1 MFSAMRF
8 VQFTPGAGGML
19 CGNCLR
25 DNALVAALCR
35 MGHDAVMVPLYL
47 PMTLDE
53 ADQSAPQSVLF
64 GGINVYL
71 DQVFPLFHRAP
82 QWMRRALASRWM
94 LRAAGRHAAKTRPQD
109 VADITLSMLRG
120 EQGNQ
125 SAELSGLTAWIESQ
139 PKPDMTCLS
148 NGLLAGLARTIKT
161 ATHAPLICMLHGED
175 LFLDQLPD
183 PKRAG
188 AWRLMKERLA
198 DADWLV
204 APSRYYAGAM
214 ERRLDLPPGRIRVAH
229 NGIDLSGYDIG
240 NAGEKPAGTAMPV
253 IGFFA
258 RMCREKGIDLLV
270 DAFVELRRRNR
281 IRARLHMGGS
291 CGPADQ
297 PVVAEMRRK
306 LEAAG
311 LMEDAA
317 FFPNLDRAGK
327 IAFLKSLSVLSVPTR
342 YGEAFGLYVIEA
354 MAAGVPVVLPRRGA
368 FPEIIGST
376 GGGMLYNPQ
385 DSSGLAD
392 ALEAM
397 LGDSGQARRMGQSGR
412 EVVFRDFSAG
422 AMAARMLEIPGTRE
436 LDPGM
441 KNG

>member
-1 MFSAMRF
+1 MFPAMRF
-8 VQFTPGAGGML
+8 VQFTPGAGGMM

-53 ADQSAPQSVLF
+53 ADQSTPQSVLL

-71 DQVFPLFHRAP
+71 DQVFPLFRRAP

-94 LRAAGRHAAKTRPQD
+94 LRAAGGHAAKTRPQD

-120 EQGNQ
+120 ELGNQ
-125 SAELSGLTAWIESQ
+125 SAELTGLAAWIESQ
-139 PKPDMTCLS
+139 PKPDVTCLS
-148 NGLLAGLARTIKT
+148 NGLLAGLARTIK
-161 ATHAPLICMLHGED
+161 ASTHAPLVCMLHGED
-175 LFLDQLPD
+175 LFLDQLPE
-183 PKRAG
+183 PQRTE

-198 DADWLV
+198 DADCLV

-214 ERRLDLPPGRIRVAH
+214 ERRLDLPPGRVRVAH
-229 NGIDLSGYDIG
+229 NGIDLSGYENDIG
-240 NAGEKPAGTAMPV
+240 NPGEKPAGMEMPV

-270 DAFVELRRRNR
+270 DAFVELRRRDR

-297 PVVAEMRRK
+297 PVIAEMRRK

-317 FFPNLDRAGK
+317 IFPNLDRAEK

-368 FPEIIGST
+368 FPEIIEST
-376 GGGMLYNPQ
+376 GGGMLYDPA
-385 DSSGLAD
+385 DPSGLAD
-392 ALEAM
+392 ALEGM
-397 LGDSGQARRMGQSGR
+397 LREPGQARCLGEAGR
-412 EVVFRDFSAG
+412 EGVFRDFSAR
-422 AMAARMLEIPGTRE
+422 AMAARMLEIPGARNA
-436 LDPGM
+436 PRA
-441 KNG
+441 